1 MSEDQEVYS
10 YDNILVNTSLRKV
23 FVNNVPIKL
32 GRVDYNILLL
42 LMQNVNRCVSRDEIF
57 DGVWEYSHSCR
68 TLSDE
73 KLLNAHI
80 SIIRTRIKQ
89 VDENAA
95 KCIITEKCYGYRIGQ
110 DFYG

>member
-1 MSEDQEVYS
+1 MRFSM
-10 YDNILVNTSLRKV
+10 V
-23 FVNNVPIKL
+23 F
-32 GRVDYNILLL
+32 GSTR
-42 LMQNVNRCVSRDEIF
+42 SR
-57 DGVWEYSHSCR
+57 R
-68 TLSDE
+68 TPSDE